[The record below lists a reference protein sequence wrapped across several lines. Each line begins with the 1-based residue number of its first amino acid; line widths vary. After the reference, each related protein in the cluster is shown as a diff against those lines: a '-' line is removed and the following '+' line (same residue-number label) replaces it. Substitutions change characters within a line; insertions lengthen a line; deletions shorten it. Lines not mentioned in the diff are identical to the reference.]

1 MSFIVREMHI
11 KIISTMKYYLI
22 LVRMD
27 IIKKKPTNDKFWR
40 GCGEKGTLLHCR
52 WECKWIW
59 PLWRTV
65 RRFFKN

>member
-27 IIKKKPTNDKFWR
+27 IIKKKTYKR
-40 GCGEKGTLLHCR
+40 
-52 WECKWIW
+52 
-59 PLWRTV
+59 
-65 RRFFKN
+65 